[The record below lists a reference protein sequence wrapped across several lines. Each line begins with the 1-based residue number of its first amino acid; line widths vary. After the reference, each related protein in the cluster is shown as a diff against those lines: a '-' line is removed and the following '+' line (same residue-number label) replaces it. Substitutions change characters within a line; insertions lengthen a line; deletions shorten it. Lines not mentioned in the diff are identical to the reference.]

1 MEQPNTQQQS
11 TRESAC
17 QQSTCQQTN
26 WYVIQVLT
34 GSEQAMCQNLIDLL
48 DEELYEHCFVPMAE
62 RQRRKD
68 GKYVTIREPLFP
80 GYLFIVS
87 DHIEEIN
94 AALWKIAKF
103 KRILRAGTAL
113 VPLYLEEVETF
124 RSLTD
129 EAFNI
134 TMSRGLIVGQAITVT
149 EGPLKGYE
157 GWIKKID
164 RHKRTAYIEVPFLG
178 TKTRIRVPLEIVEKR

>member
-1 MEQPNTQQQS
+1 MEQSNIQELN
-11 TRESAC
+11 RK
-17 QQSTCQQTN
+17 QTN

-34 GSEQAMCQNLIDLL
+34 GSEHAICRDLKEL
-48 DEELYEHCFVPMAE
+48 LNQQLYEHCFVPMAE
-62 RQRRKD
+62 RQRRKE
-68 GKYVTIREPLFP
+68 GKYVTVREPLFP

-87 DHIEEIN
+87 DYIEEIN

-103 KRILRAGTAL
+103 KRILRAGTAF
-113 VPLYLEEVETF
+113 VPLHPEEVEAF
-124 RSLTD
+124 RCLTD

-134 TMSRGLIVGQAITVT
+134 TMSKGFIVGQAITVT

-157 GWIKKID
+157 GWIRKID